1 MTLVGNGWHVGV
13 VCNLLQPLFYKLN
26 LVPYRSV
33 SQILNLLIPGKS
45 QEVSTL
51 LLRSGWKRSLPFRT
65 LPKTGS
71 STVLVRKL
79 MHLVSSKG
87 TDVMLTSSTE
97 TLPKFHRLRTSLSP
111 RLWHW
116 RVICGWQWR
125 PGASSIPEHI
135 NRLEM
140 RAVETSL
147 RWRLFRQKGYR
158 TRVLHLVD
166 SMVSLQIINKGRSSS
181 RKIKP
186 IMRRISAL
194 LIAGNILMTLAYT
207 STKTNPADAPSRRG
221 QKRKWGVVK

>member
-13 VCNLLQPLFYKLN
+13 VCNLLQPLFYKLG
-26 LVPYRSV
+26 LVPFRTV
-33 SQILNLLIPGKS
+33 SQVMNSLIPGKS
-45 QEVSTL
+45 SEVSGL
-51 LLRSGWKRSLPFRT
+51 LLRQGIRKSLPFQAIST
-65 LPKTGS
+65 TGS
-71 STVLVRKL
+71 PLQLVKKL
-79 MHLVSSKG
+79 LHLVSSKG
-87 TDVMLTSSTE
+87 TDVLLTSPSE
-97 TLPKFHRLRTSLSP
+97 VLPKHHRLRTSLSP

-125 PGASSIPEHI
+125 PGGSSIPEHI

-158 TRVLHLVD
+158 SRVLHLVD

-221 QKRKWGVVK
+221 RKRKWGVVK